1 MFFLLPAAIPVLIPA
16 AEFTAGVLAVA
27 IGAVGVSEMVNQ
39 SDRTK
44 DKEKTDAKAVEA
56 SSAKPCKKC
65 PAIAKVTKESRPF
78 TGKKKSQEYQQ
89 RICRTKVTAINRNGY
104 DLIEEFIFRD
114 PRLRDFKEKENGKN
128 EVDFD
133 AREPEWCLFLEAKGE
148 YDQFF
153 DKNGKPWY
161 KNADSPV
168 AQALRHQNA
177 IDLCDKIPWCHWHFM
192 QPVSYEYYKNRLS
205 IFSNITVFH
214 TPVEK

>member
-1 MFFLLPAAIPVLIPA
+1 MFFLLPAAIPALIPA

-27 IGAVGVSEMVNQ
+27 IGAAGVSEMVNQ

-114 PRLRDFKEKENGKN
+114 PRLRDFKGRESGKN

-133 AREPEWCLFLEAKGE
+133 GWEPEWCLFLEAKGE

-153 DKNGKPWY
+153 DKNGKPKSWFNGI
-161 KNADSPV
+161 KNIVD
-168 AQALRHQNA
+168 QACRHQQA

-192 QPVSYEYYKNRLS
+192 QPLSHAYYKKKF
-205 IFSNITVFH
+205 IKQSNITVYY
-214 TPVEK
+214 TP